1 MIIDKKISELL
12 TTLEKSKGK
21 AIVFETVGA
30 VSIKIVLDNPQYK
43 FIEKINYI
51 QLYDAK
57 TNVKVCIDIYTA
69 TQLDKEE
76 LEYKIMLDNSQ
87 RVNIKI
93 I

>member
-76 LEYKIMLDNSQ
+76 LEYKIMLDNRQ